1 MSKINIWLCDHQHDN
16 FPQLQIS
23 NGTQRQDQMFVIGVC
38 HIYIT
43 NTPLSNEIQSRW
55 CLVKCLR
62 DKHVNG
68 KQCKIAI
75 IEVQKHQTTMWICNF
90 CIRQGT
96 QNWGLI
102 LSELNVSAKHE
113 LPTQNNKTLAEIP
126 PLNAPVQMYLDC
138 FLGFQCSSRIAGK
151 VSLCCLISLT
161 RNQCPKTIVK
171 LKLINTCKLMSC
183 CVSIMLQLSMYE
195 QSINSENSNYVEQR
209 CAIQWIKQA
218 GGYWNHSLHLLL
230 MEAHKFSK
238 VMRISNMS
246 LQNIPLGFY
255 YIHLKYKCKKLKR
268 KWSWNQPVKGKYRI
282 NSWKGE
288 KKRVNK
294 SEQTWKIKKINFYL
308 LTFLTVIRKRNI
320 A

>member
-1 MSKINIWLCDHQHDN
+1 
-16 FPQLQIS
+16 
-23 NGTQRQDQMFVIGVC
+23 
-38 HIYIT
+38 
-43 NTPLSNEIQSRW
+43 
-55 CLVKCLR
+55 
-62 DKHVNG
+62 
-68 KQCKIAI
+68 
-75 IEVQKHQTTMWICNF
+75 
-90 CIRQGT
+90 
-96 QNWGLI
+96 
-102 LSELNVSAKHE
+102 
-113 LPTQNNKTLAEIP
+113 
-126 PLNAPVQMYLDC
+126 
-138 FLGFQCSSRIAGK
+138 
-151 VSLCCLISLT
+151 
-161 RNQCPKTIVK
+161 
-171 LKLINTCKLMSC
+171 
-183 CVSIMLQLSMYE
+183 
-195 QSINSENSNYVEQR
+195 
-209 CAIQWIKQA
+209 
-218 GGYWNHSLHLLL
+218 L